1 MSGSHIRASKELT
14 MDLYKRF
21 DRNAETPYMGIPWYM
36 LVDEK
41 GNIIEE
47 HAKEP
52 SQIVVSGL
60 SIE

>member
-1 MSGSHIRASKELT
+1 